1 MRIAGVDPGTIV
13 TGIGIIEETSKGTPS
28 LVFSRAIQGG
38 SDKAIAV
45 RLEVIFQ
52 KLKAVFE
59 EWKPEVVALENVFF
73 QKDFRAAI
81 KVGEA
86 RAIAMLAATVS
97 GIAVVEYTPAQV
109 KQSVC
114 GNGRAT
120 KDQIQYMI
128 RNLLKVREVL
138 TADAADALAVA
149 LCHSHSRKF
158 NHIREAFSRV

>member
-1 MRIAGVDPGTIV
+1 MRIAGVDPGTLI
-13 TGIGIIEETSKGTPS
+13 TGVGIIEESPKAPV
-28 LVFSRAIQGG
+28 LVFSRAIRAGNDQII
-38 SDKAIAV
+38 AI
-45 RLEVIFQ
+45 RLETIFQ
-52 KLKAVFE
+52 KLKAIFE
-59 EWKPEVVALENVFF
+59 EWKPEVLALENVFF

-97 GIAVVEYTPAQV
+97 GIPVVEYTPAQV

-128 RNLLKVREVL
+128 RNMFKIREAL

-158 NHIREAFSRV
+158 IQIREAQARV

>member
-1 MRIAGVDPGTIV
+1 MRIAGIDPGTIV
-13 TGIGIIEETSKGTPS
+13 TGIGIIEESGKAPS
-28 LVFSRAIQGG
+28 LIFSRAIQVKN
-38 SDKAIAV
+38 DQTVAI
-45 RLEVIFQ
+45 RLEIIFQ
-52 KLKAVFE
+52 KLKAIFE
-59 EWKPEVVALENVFF
+59 EWKPEVLALENVFF

-86 RAIAMLAATVS
+86 RAVAMLAATVS
-97 GIAVVEYTPAQV
+97 GIPIVEYTPAQV

-128 RNLLKVREVL
+128 RNLLQVRESL
-138 TADAADALAVA
+138 AEDAADALAVA

-158 NHIREAFSRV
+158 NQIREEFSRV

>member
-13 TGIGIIEETSKGTPS
+13 TGIGIIEEAPKGPA
-28 LVFSRAIQGG
+28 LVFSRAIQAG
-38 SDKAIAV
+38 SDKSVAI

-52 KLKAVFE
+52 KLKAILE
-59 EWKPEVVALENVFF
+59 EWKPEVLALENVFF

-97 GIAVVEYTPAQV
+97 GIPIVEYTPAQI

-120 KDQIQYMI
+120 KDQIQFMI
-128 RNLLKVREVL
+128 RNLLKTRETL
-138 TADAADALAVA
+138 TADSADALAVA

-158 NHIREAFSRV
+158 IQIRETYSRV